1 MGKKENDAVVRT
13 MSYTKEVH
21 LRMLDGESAAIN
33 VDTPGG
39 IKRIVIRNVNGKTE
53 VHILGNGDFLYSS
66 EKDFVTDRGEDYFIS
81 NPK

>member
-1 MGKKENDAVVRT
+1 MGKKEKDVEVRT

-21 LRMLDGESAAIN
+21 LRMLKGESAAIN

-39 IKRIVIRNVNGKTE
+39 ISRIVIKNVDGRTE
-53 VHILGNGDFLYSS
+53 VHVLGNGNFLYSGA
-66 EKDFVTDRGEDYFIS
+66 KDFATDKGEDYFIS